1 MIMLEKIRFNIVEKR
16 KIFFIISLCIIAAG
30 IIGFIAMGFN
40 LDIDFIGGTT
50 MHIDMHKAF
59 DNQMRDDINAVV
71 TDVMGEKASSIQKT
85 GSSGTE
91 VIIKTKELSTEQR
104 DAIFEGIKEKYG
116 LDDSDRLMVD
126 NVSPAVGKDL
136 SRSAFISCALAVL
149 LMLIYITIR
158 FEFLTGLS
166 AVICL
171 MHDALVM
178 LTIYVLFRLPM
189 GLNFIAAI
197 LTILGYSI
205 NATIIIFDRVREN
218 MKLLRRSGFA
228 EVINVSIWQ
237 TLTRSINTSL
247 TTLMVIVVLYILGV
261 PTIKDFAF
269 PIIVGIIAGTYSSV
283 FISGNIWYVLR
294 KKFNSVK

>member
-1 MIMLEKIRFNIVEKR
+1 MLEKIRFNIVEKR